1 MKVLKSVAAMIIMV
15 SMVLQVQAF
24 SQNIDTER
32 WEEVLKSTEPV
43 NIYVA
48 KIANDSKNT
57 VVSADTVTKIVK
69 DMFATRRSTR
79 FNVAD
84 DRAKADIVF
93 SGKIIEYIW
102 MEKAPITNIYSP
114 GALALDVATKN
125 MKNYA
130 RMQLKYEITDAKTDE
145 VLLDEVTQV
154 TIKKSK
160 VPEDKSYEMIYKRTP
175 KILSMDVF
183 KRFKRDR

>member
-1 MKVLKSVAAMIIMV
+1 VKIFKNLVLVFIIATMFF
-15 SMVLQVQAF
+15 QVQAF
-24 SQNIDTER
+24 SQNVNIKG
-32 WEEVLKSTEPV
+32 WEEVLDSNKPV
-43 NIYVA
+43 NIYVGT
-48 KIANDSKNT
+48 IANDSKNT
-57 VVSADTVTKIVK
+57 TVSADTVTKIVK
-69 DMFATRRSTR
+69 DMFANRRSTR
-79 FNVAD
+79 FNVVD
-84 DRAKADIVF
+84 DKSKADVVF
-93 SGKIIEYIW
+93 SGEIIEYIW